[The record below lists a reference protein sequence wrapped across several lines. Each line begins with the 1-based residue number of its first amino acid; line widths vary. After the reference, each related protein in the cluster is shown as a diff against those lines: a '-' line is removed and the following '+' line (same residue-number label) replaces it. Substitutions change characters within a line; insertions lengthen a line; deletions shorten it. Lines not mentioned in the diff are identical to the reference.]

1 MLMNVQRVGSLRR
14 NEPRKKSVVECS
26 EPRTSICVSYLIKD
40 MFFFEHCMIDCF
52 PLNVVAVSD
61 RFMNTLDTP
70 RRVIL
75 RVFHERDINWAARDR
90 GDVVVY
96 ADGSINSRKLL
107 PKGSKQTAGMM
118 TRTHVA
124 WPPIWFIHI
133 YEIGSIRL
141 SHPHCSPC
149 PMPHAISPSP
159 FGLTP
164 IKSDFLSPW
173 TLFVSGHNWMR
184 SSIPWEG
191 TEPLLN

>member
-1 MLMNVQRVGSLRR
+1 MPRWSFLTRSFEIAFRPDATHNIALRFPSPLYYHPALQGHADHIVVMLMNVQRVGSLRR

-96 ADGSINSRKLL
+96 ADGSINSRKLS

-124 WPPIWFIHI
+124 WPPIWFT
-133 YEIGSIRL
+133 Y
-141 SHPHCSPC
+141 
-149 PMPHAISPSP
+149 
-159 FGLTP
+159 
-164 IKSDFLSPW
+164 
-173 TLFVSGHNWMR
+173 MR
-184 SSIPWEG
+184 
-191 TEPLLN
+191 